1 MKFSKASRRMNQSK
15 TNTYSADE
23 GRVLVVDKPVDWTSF
38 DVVNK
43 IRRLSGI
50 KKVGH
55 AGTLD
60 PFATGI
66 LLICLGKATKR
77 FSELLELEK
86 EYEAEITLGSETD
99 TMDHTGTVI
108 VEKEIPTFTSEDV
121 EATFDG
127 LVGEI
132 QQEIPSY
139 SAAKFKGKRLY
150 KLARAGKE
158 VPTLYKSVSV
168 YSLELLDITPQ
179 AIRIRVACGRGT
191 YIRTLARDIARKLGT
206 AGHLTV
212 LTRTRVGSF
221 KLEEAQ
227 SIQEVQEEF
236 TGSKAGDA

>member
-1 MKFSKASRRMNQSK
+1 MNQSK

-43 IRRLSGI
+43 IRRMSGI

-108 VEKEIPTFTSEDV
+108 LEKEIPAFSHEDV
-121 EATFDG
+121 EATFEG
-127 LVGEI
+127 LRGDIE
-132 QQEIPSY
+132 QEIPSY
-139 SAAKFKGKRLY
+139 S
-150 KLARAGKE
+150 
-158 VPTLYKSVSV
+158 
-168 YSLELLDITPQ
+168 
-179 AIRIRVACGRGT
+179 
-191 YIRTLARDIARKLGT
+191 
-206 AGHLTV
+206 
-212 LTRTRVGSF
+212 
-221 KLEEAQ
+221 
-227 SIQEVQEEF
+227 
-236 TGSKAGDA
+236 

>member
-1 MKFSKASRRMNQSK
+1 MNQSK

-43 IRRLSGI
+43 IRRMSGI

-86 EYEAEITLGSETD
+86 EYEAEITLGCETD
-99 TMDHTGTVI
+99 TMDHTGKAI
-108 VEKEIPTFTSEDV
+108 LEKEIPAFSREDV
-121 EATFDG
+121 EATFEG
-127 LVGEI
+127 LVGNIE
-132 QQEIPSY
+132 QEIPSY

-158 VPTLYKSVSV
+158 VPTLYKSVTV
-168 YSLELLDITPQ
+168 NTLELLDVTPKT
-179 AIRIRVACGRGT
+179 IRIRVACGRGT

-221 KLEEAQ
+221 KLEEAL
-227 SIQEVQEEF
+227 SIQDVQEEF
-236 TGSKAGDA
+236 MGSKAGDA

>member
-1 MKFSKASRRMNQSK
+1 MNQSK
-15 TNTYSADE
+15 INTYSADE

-86 EYEAEITLGSETD
+86 EYEAEITLGIETD
-99 TMDHTGTVI
+99 TMDHTGKVI
-108 VEKEIPTFTSEDV
+108 REMEIPTFSREDV
-121 EATFDG
+121 EATFEG
-127 LVGEI
+127 LVGDIE
-132 QQEIPSY
+132 QEIPSY

-158 VPTLYKSVSV
+158 VPTLYKKVTV
-168 YSLELLDITPQ
+168 HSLELLDISSNT
-179 AIRIRVACGRGT
+179 IRIRVACGRGT

-221 KLEEAQ
+221 KLQEAQ